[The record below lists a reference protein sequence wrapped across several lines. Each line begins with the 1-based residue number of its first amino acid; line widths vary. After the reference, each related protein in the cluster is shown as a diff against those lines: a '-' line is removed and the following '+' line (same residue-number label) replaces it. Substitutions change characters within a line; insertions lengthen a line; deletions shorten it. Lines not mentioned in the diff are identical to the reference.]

1 MPDKRATLITHAVL
15 RSIPLPV
22 PDQGGDKE
30 ERGRVLVVGGGRET
44 PGALLLAGTAALR
57 AGAGKLQIATGA
69 ANAPH
74 VAGRMPEARVF
85 ALPETKAGRLK
96 PTAAAALRE
105 HFGGAQCVCIGP
117 GMIEDEAVARFVRA
131 ALRFCKEVP
140 VVLDAGAVACLSTG
154 RGLLH
159 ELRGRAVVTPNADEL
174 SDILAE
180 DKDELTARPLDTA
193 LRAAREFRCVVALKG
208 RETFVA
214 SPDGRVYLNRA
225 GTVGLATSGSG
236 DVLAGVIAGL
246 VARGAEPLV
255 AAAWG
260 VHMHA
265 LAGERLSERLGPL
278 GLLAREL
285 PGEIPAVMDELSKP
299 KKESK
304 R

>member
-1 MPDKRATLITHAVL
+1 MPDKRATLITPEVL
-15 RSIPLPV
+15 RRIPLPV
-22 PDQGGDKE
+22 PDAGGDKE
-30 ERGRVLVVGGGRET
+30 ERGRVLLVGGGRET

-57 AGAGKLQIATGA
+57 AGAGKLQVATGA
-69 ANAPH
+69 ANAPL
-74 VAGRMPEARVF
+74 VASRMPEARVF
-85 ALPETKAGRLK
+85 ALPETKAGKLK
-96 PTAAAALRE
+96 PSAAVALRE

-117 GMIEDEAVARFVRA
+117 GMIEDESVARFVRA
-131 ALRFCKEVP
+131 ALRFCRDVP

-154 RGLLH
+154 RELLH
-159 ELRGRAVVTPNADEL
+159 ELQGRAVVTPNADEL
-174 SDILAE
+174 SDIFAE
-180 DKDELTARPLDTA
+180 DKEKLTSRPLDTA

-208 RETFVA
+208 RETFIA
-214 SPDGRVYLNRA
+214 SPDGEVYVNRA

-246 VARGAEPLV
+246 VARGAAAFA

-285 PGEIPAVMDELSKP
+285 PGEIPSVMHELSKADGRR
-299 KKESK
+299 EH
-304 R
+304 